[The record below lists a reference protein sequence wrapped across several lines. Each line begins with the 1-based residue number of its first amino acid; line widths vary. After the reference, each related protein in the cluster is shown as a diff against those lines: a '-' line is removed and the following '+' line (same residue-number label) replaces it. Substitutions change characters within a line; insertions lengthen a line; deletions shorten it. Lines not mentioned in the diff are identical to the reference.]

1 MLSRN
6 DHSDCRATASQS
18 WIWTVGRLRGRQ
30 TRQIKVGTSARRT
43 DAGDHLCCAVFR
55 FMHPSLFSH
64 ASTSSDQKVIVRVSV
79 VSAAKRGT
87 GTTRAG
93 WAQEERQTERG
104 EGWLGKRK
112 WSVIFFFFLFGIVL
126 SRSLSSFP

>member
-1 MLSRN
+1 M
-6 DHSDCRATASQS
+6 
-18 WIWTVGRLRGRQ
+18 
-30 TRQIKVGTSARRT
+30 GTGAMRI
-43 DAGDHLCCAVFR
+43 GDGEHLCCVLFR
-55 FMHPSLFSH
+55 FMHPSFFSR

-112 WSVIFFFFLFGIVL
+112 WLVLLFFFLFDMFCLFLILLLLNYRKWGRRRL
-126 SRSLSSFP
+126 QPA